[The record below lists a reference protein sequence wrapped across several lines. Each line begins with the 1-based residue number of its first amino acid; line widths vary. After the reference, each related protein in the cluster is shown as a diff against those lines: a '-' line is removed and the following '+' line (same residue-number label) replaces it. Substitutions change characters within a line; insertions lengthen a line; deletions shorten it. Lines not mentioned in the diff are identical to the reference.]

1 MNKLKIA
8 LASFLIV
15 NSFTMAETLTDFQKK
30 AVKDLYSKGILQTIV
45 KEEDFEKK
53 DNFSRGE
60 IATIIY
66 NTVNYKNSDALKS
79 ASEKDIIVLKALI
92 SDFSSE
98 LAKLGAADYELIQ
111 LINEEKN
118 IVNKRI
124 DKEVLTL
131 NDKIDRIKLSGDVTL
146 VKEFDTSKTNPEFFS
161 EMKGEG
167 EVRLDI
173 KISEEIKAK
182 ASYDFDRGMGEYALE
197 VKNPT
202 FNLSI
207 FNDES
212 LSNEDWKDLENKNRR
227 NNKDIVNKKI
237 PNFSNAIGLIDKSG
251 INNLDTIVLNK
262 KMPTK
267 DFTAL
272 ATSTENEDIY
282 GFEYKSKMPYFMTTP
297 GSDANMLISQVFLD
311 DKDDLDNSNKTTKI
325 HDRRFLILGADF
337 FFPINGNANQSL
349 IYNYSKMRQNSQ
361 DTVAP
366 GTKYFFPVVDDEATL
381 VDAKTDI
388 NSNKYGKIELTL
400 SGLNTGAN
408 YDPTGLSDSEREVFA
423 KTDKVKL
430 AQDIFGGVL
439 ELKNTKGSFENTFSS
454 ITYKKND
461 DSEIDTT
468 SKIGTLYSLKDGKT
482 KVGLAF
488 GQNSDKEDSSS
499 TKYTR
504 NFVELELQLKDKI
517 KNDAKEVMKVN
528 LAKEK
533 VTDKDELT
541 VYGEHK
547 ETRKNGNITLAAE
560 YKDTAVENTVKTA
573 FVHEKADKI
582 SEKYE
587 ANILVGGKYEKDLE
601 SKKENYAA
609 FTKFDVEL
617 KENISLDGG
626 LRYSKGRTSNNG
638 TTYAAGINYNLS
650 KDFKISAIYGPV
662 NVLDNYSKDIFDYKT
677 DGIYGDDKQNIGSL
691 KVSVKF

>member
-1 MNKLKIA
+1 MNKFKIA

-15 NSFTMAETLTDFQKK
+15 NSFAMAETLTDFQKK
-30 AVKDLYSKGILQTIV
+30 AVKDLYNKGILQTIV
-45 KEEDFEKK
+45 KEDDFDKK

-60 IATIIY
+60 IAAIIY
-66 NTVNYKNSDALKS
+66 NTVNLKNSDALKT
-79 ASEKDIIVLKALI
+79 ASEKDVIILKALI

-118 IVNKRI
+118 IINTRI

-146 VKEFDTSKTNPEFFS
+146 VKEFNTSKTNPEFFS
-161 EMKGEG
+161 DMKGEG
-167 EVRLDI
+167 EVKLDI
-173 KISEEIKAK
+173 KISDEIKAK
-182 ASYDFDRGMGEYALE
+182 ASYDFDREMGEYALV

-202 FNLSI
+202 FDFSI

-212 LSNEDWKDLENKNRR
+212 LSKESWKDLEAKNRR
-227 NNKDIVNKKI
+227 NNEDVVNKKI
-237 PNFSNAIGLIDKSG
+237 PNFSNAIGLVDKAG

-262 KMPTK
+262 KMATK

-282 GFEYKSKMPYFMTTP
+282 GFEYKSKMPYFMSTT

-311 DKDDLDNSNKTTKI
+311 DKDDLDNETKTTKVQ
-325 HDRRFLILGADF
+325 DKRFLILGADF
-337 FFPINGNANQSL
+337 LFPINGNANQSL
-349 IYNYSKMRQNSQ
+349 IYNYSKMRQSSQNSAAQ
-361 DTVAP
+361 
-366 GTKYFFPVVDDEATL
+366 GTKYFFPIVDDEATL

-400 SGLNTGAN
+400 SGINTGAN
-408 YDPTGLSDSEREVFA
+408 YDPSGLSDSEREVFT
-423 KTDKVKL
+423 KTDKIKL
-430 AQDIFGGVL
+430 NQNIFGGVL

-468 SKIGTLYSLKDGKT
+468 SKLGTLYSLKDGKT
-482 KVGLAF
+482 KVGLAL
-488 GQNSDKEDSSS
+488 GQNSDKENSLA

-504 NFVELELQLKDKI
+504 SFVELELQLKDKL
-517 KNDAKEVMKVN
+517 KNDSVEVVKVN
-528 LAKEK
+528 VAKEK
-533 VTDKDELT
+533 VENKSELT

-560 YKDTAVENTVKTA
+560 YKDTSAENTMKTA
-573 FVHEKADKI
+573 FVHEKSDRF
-582 SEKYE
+582 SEKYD

-601 SKKENYAA
+601 AKKENYAA
-609 FTKFDVEL
+609 FTKFDVKV

-626 LRYSKGRTSNNG
+626 LRYSSGRKSNNG
-638 TTYAAGINYNLS
+638 TTYAAGVNYNLS
-650 KDFKISAIYGPV
+650 KDFKVSAIYGPV
-662 NVLDNYSKDIFDYKT
+662 DVLDDYSKDVFDYKT

-691 KVSVKF
+691 KISVKF

>member
-1 MNKLKIA
+1 MNKFKIA

-15 NSFTMAETLTDFQKK
+15 NSFAMAETLTDFQKK
-30 AVKDLYSKGILQTIV
+30 AVKDLYNKGILQTIV
-45 KEEDFEKK
+45 KEEDFDKK

-66 NTVNYKNSDALKS
+66 NTVNLKNSDALKS
-79 ASEKDIIVLKALI
+79 ASEKDIIILKALI

-131 NDKIDRIKLSGDVTL
+131 NDKMDRIKLSGDMTL
-146 VKEFDTSKTNPEFFS
+146 VKEFDNSKTNPEFFS

-167 EVRLDI
+167 EVKLDI

-182 ASYDFDRGMGEYALE
+182 ASYDFDREMGEYALE

-202 FNLSI
+202 FNLSV

-212 LSNEDWKDLENKNRR
+212 LSNEDWEDLKDENRR
-227 NNKDIVNKKI
+227 NNKNVVNKKI
-237 PNFSNAIGLIDKSG
+237 PNFSNAIGLIDKAG

-282 GFEYKSKMPYFMTTP
+282 GFEYKSKMPYFMSTP

-311 DKDDLDNSNKTTKI
+311 DKNDKDENGNTIS
-325 HDRRFLILGADF
+325 DRRFLILGADF
-337 FFPINGNANQSL
+337 IFPINGNASQSL
-349 IYNYSKMRQNSQ
+349 IYNYSKMRQSNQ
-361 DTVAP
+361 DTAP
-366 GTKYFFPVVDDEATL
+366 QGTKYFLPVVDDEATL

-388 NSNKYGKIELTL
+388 KSNKYGKIELTL

-408 YDPTGLSDSEREVFA
+408 YDPTSLSDSEREVFV
-423 KTDKVKL
+423 KTDKIKL
-430 AQDIFGGVL
+430 AQNIFGGVL

-468 SKIGTLYSLKDGKT
+468 SKLGTLYSLKDGKT

-488 GQNSDKEDSSS
+488 GQNSDKEDSLA

-504 NFVELELQLKDKI
+504 NFIELELQLKDKI
-517 KNDAKEVMKVN
+517 KNDTKETVKVN

-533 VTDKDELT
+533 VKAKNELT

-547 ETRKNGNITLAAE
+547 EIRKNGNITLAAE
-560 YKDTAVENTVKTA
+560 YKDTSAENTMKTA
-573 FVHEKADKI
+573 FVHEKSDKI
-582 SEKYE
+582 SEKYDT
-587 ANILVGGKYEKDLE
+587 NILVGGKYEKDLE
-601 SKKENYAA
+601 AKKENYAA
-609 FTKFDVEL
+609 FTKFDVKL

-626 LRYSKGRTSNNG
+626 LRYGKGRTSDNG

-662 NVLDNYSKDIFDYKT
+662 NVLDSYSKDIFEYKT

>member
-1 MNKLKIA
+1 MNKFKIA

-15 NSFTMAETLTDFQKK
+15 NSFAMAETLTDFQKK
-30 AVKDLYSKGILQTIV
+30 AVKDLYNKGILQTIV
-45 KEEDFEKK
+45 KEEDFDKK

-131 NDKIDRIKLSGDVTL
+131 NDKIDRIKLSGDLAL

-182 ASYDFDRGMGEYALE
+182 ASYDFDREMGEYALE

-212 LSNEDWKDLENKNRR
+212 LSNEDWEDLKDENRR
-227 NNKDIVNKKI
+227 NNKDVVNKKI
-237 PNFSNAIGLIDKSG
+237 PNFSNAIGLIDKAG

-337 FFPINGNANQSL
+337 LFPINGNANQSL
-349 IYNYSKMRQNSQ
+349 IYNYSKMRQSSQ
-361 DTVAP
+361 DTVAQ
-366 GTKYFFPVVDDEATL
+366 GTKYFFPIIDDEATL

-408 YDPTGLSDSEREVFA
+408 YDPSGLGDSEREVFG
-423 KTDKVKL
+423 KTDKIKL
-430 AQDIFGGVL
+430 DRNIFGGVL
-439 ELKNTKGSFENTFSS
+439 ELKNTKDSFENTFSS

-468 SKIGTLYSLKDGKT
+468 SKLGTLYSLKDGKT

-517 KNDAKEVMKVN
+517 KNDTKDVVKVN

-533 VTDKDELT
+533 VKDKNELT

-560 YKDTAVENTVKTA
+560 YKDTSAENTMKTA
-573 FVHEKADKI
+573 FVHEKSDKI
-582 SEKYE
+582 SEKYDT
-587 ANILVGGKYEKDLE
+587 NILVGGKYEKDLE
-601 SKKENYAA
+601 TKKENYAA
-609 FTKFDVEL
+609 FTKFDVKL
-617 KENISLDGG
+617 KENIILDGG
-626 LRYSKGRTSNNG
+626 LRYSKGRISNNG

-650 KDFKISAIYGPV
+650 KDFKISAIYGPID
-662 NVLDNYSKDIFDYKT
+662 VLDDYSSDIFENKT